1 MRRRTLVLIRML
13 NKAWCSGHF
22 SCSGSWRYQSV
33 SSLEFNF
40 QSVPMCELKN
50 MHKTI
55 GQGKCLCIVFQY
67 WGHIAM
73 ANLSLL
79 REKLVIV
86 WTSFKLWE
94 IMKTIIHHVNLLKMQ
109 YEKLKKIIAL
119 FSMRRKAK
127 RKMLDKQGT

>member
-1 MRRRTLVLIRML
+1 
-13 NKAWCSGHF
+13 
-22 SCSGSWRYQSV
+22 
-33 SSLEFNF
+33 
-40 QSVPMCELKN
+40 
-50 MHKTI
+50 
-55 GQGKCLCIVFQY
+55 
-67 WGHIAM
+67 M

-86 WTSFKLWE
+86 WTLFKLWE

-127 RKMLDKQGT
+127 RKMPDK

>member
-1 MRRRTLVLIRML
+1 
-13 NKAWCSGHF
+13 
-22 SCSGSWRYQSV
+22 
-33 SSLEFNF
+33 
-40 QSVPMCELKN
+40 
-50 MHKTI
+50 
-55 GQGKCLCIVFQY
+55 
-67 WGHIAM
+67 M

-127 RKMLDKQGT
+127 RKMLDK